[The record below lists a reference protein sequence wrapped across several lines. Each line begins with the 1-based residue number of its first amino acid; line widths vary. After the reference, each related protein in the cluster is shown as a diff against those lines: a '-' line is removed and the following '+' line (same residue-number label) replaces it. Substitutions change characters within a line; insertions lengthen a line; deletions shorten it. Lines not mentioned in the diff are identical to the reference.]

1 MSIFVRG
8 DGSTVIR
15 TNRLT
20 RMNRPVKYPPDYGN
34 RCRWKMCGAVFV
46 FAFAGF
52 TVACV
57 GLIDGVLV
65 RSLAIIGSLVI
76 SGLHAI
82 SELVI
87 VIGSR
92 SGGGGR
98 SMETMLEIGE
108 CQKTG
113 EKKL

>member
-34 RCRWKMCGAVFV
+34 RCRWKMCGIPLRRKEDCGFFESIPLWAV
-46 FAFAGF
+46 
-52 TVACV
+52 
-57 GLIDGVLV
+57 
-65 RSLAIIGSLVI
+65 SLIGSLVI